1 MVEGVGLGQP
11 RVDMESARFTRME
24 SERSRPATGQP
35 PESRN
40 GTDEVAIS
48 YQAALMQRASEAVE
62 TASEVRTEKVEQIR
76 MQIASGKYSVSST
89 DIARRVLDVLG

>member
-11 RVDMESARFTRME
+11 RIDMESARFARME

-35 PESRN
+35 SEVTNR
-40 GTDEVAIS
+40 TDEVAIS

-62 TASEVRTEKVEQIR
+62 DAPEVRAEKVEQIR
-76 MQIASGKYSVSST
+76 LQIASGKYGVSSM
-89 DIARRVLDVLG
+89 DIARRVLDILG